1 MKKIL
6 LAIIIV
12 STYAFP
18 QTPGSQNLLKLQ
30 NSIREIKNEK
40 DINRSDLVQ
49 DESARKSV
57 GLAILFSAI
66 LPGMGELYADS
77 YSSGKYFTIADGTL
91 WGIYFG
97 MSTYSGWLKN
107 QYIAYA
113 ASTGGVNT
121 QSKNSDYY
129 ATIGDYSYL
138 DQYNNAMALQGSYDQ
153 MWNNSYYWDWKT
165 DNERK
170 SYRNL
175 WSSSEQARNNLRF
188 VVGALILNRI
198 ISIINAA
205 RLTAAYNKRQS
216 SQIGWN
222 VSVGVNN
229 IQTLPSGWQFNF
241 QTEL

>member
-6 LAIIIV
+6 FALIVV
-12 STYAFP
+12 STYVLP
-18 QTPGSQNLLKLQ
+18 QSVGSQNILALQ
-30 NSIREIKNEK
+30 NSIKDIKTEK
-40 DINRSDLVQ
+40 DFDK
-49 DESARKSV
+49 SAFIPGEGSKKSV

-77 YSSGKYFTIADGTL
+77 YSSGKYFTIAEGSL

-121 QSKNSDYY
+121 QNKGSDYY
-129 ATIGDYSYL
+129 STIGAYTNL
-138 DQYNNAMALQGSYDQ
+138 DEYNNAMALQGSFNQ
-153 MWNNSYYWDWKT
+153 MWDNSYYWNWKT
-165 DNERK
+165 ENERK
-170 SYRNL
+170 AYRNL

-198 ISIINAA
+198 ISVINAA
-205 RLTAAYNKRQS
+205 RLTAAYNKRQTAEV
-216 SQIGWN
+216 GWN
-222 VSVGVNN
+222 VSVGLNN
-229 IQTLPSGWQFNF
+229 VQTLPTGLQFNF